1 MVLSVSLKRPLRL
14 IKEWF
19 RRIWLTRKVIY
30 NIIVTNI
37 GSGLENIYQT
47 IYNRF
52 ILNDYMDFN
61 EA

>member
-52 ILNDYMDFN
+52 ILNGYMDFN